1 MHTLMIKHELHTTQK
16 YDNRVVH
23 TNIGMIVD
31 LMQIILLEG
40 LLCKPGVFKM
50 SHACMHIYILQKL
63 HTIMIIINNTIL

>member
-16 YDNRVVH
+16 YDNRV
-23 TNIGMIVD
+23 NIGMIVD

-40 LLCKPGVFKM
+40 LLCKPVFKM
-50 SHACMHIYILQKL
+50 SHACMHIYIRILQKL